1 MMPQQVQLVQ
11 PQFQMMSNQPTMLV
25 NPQGQLI
32 SGGQNQLQIIN
43 HGAVVPQSGQSGQQ
57 VHTVPSGA
65 TLVQAGSQQL
75 ANGTVTIQLA
85 EQKVEFHSW
94 NESPQSNFTME
105 FAISLMTVFPMGHRI
120 TVCPRT
126 KQTQILQNHDQ
137 EQLHNSPATV
147 NLHTIVRKPRTQAR
161 DRLTLIDHSFLVSIP
176 VMKATT

>member
-85 EQKVEFHSW
+85 EQKVKIMRGILLAQFF
-94 NESPQSNFTME
+94 NEVRLQAQSLRLE
-105 FAISLMTVFPMGHRI
+105 YLVTVY
-120 TVCPRT
+120 
-126 KQTQILQNHDQ
+126 
-137 EQLHNSPATV
+137 
-147 NLHTIVRKPRTQAR
+147 
-161 DRLTLIDHSFLVSIP
+161 
-176 VMKATT
+176 